1 MQINNESVT
10 NMFRMTYKQNGQIQE
25 VQSANPKKLANILG
39 HNEIKPEDIIK
50 ITGPRKSQNISHQT
64 LLRIASG
71 QQVLPGQTIKTPRFM
86 RVIISHMFWSES
98 EANAAGYVDNSGYE
112 SENISIFGKILPNGR
127 PIFAAAL
134 K

>member
-10 NMFRMTYKQNGQIQE
+10 NMFKTTYIQNGQIQE
-25 VQSANPKKLANILG
+25 VQSTGPKKLANILE
-39 HNEIKPEDIIK
+39 HNEIKPENIIK
-50 ITGPRKSQNISHQT
+50 ITGPRKGQNISYQT
-64 LLRIASG
+64 LLRVASG
-71 QQVLPGQTIKTPRFM
+71 QQVLPGQAIKTPRFM